1 MKIAIRILFLSG
13 VILSSFYLWLH
24 LPSPPLDKR
33 VEEAKPAETPKE
45 EGKEEEQIQMVH
57 MERSDGT
64 SVELALEDYLLGV
77 VGSEMPASFPLEAL
91 KAQAVAART
100 FVCKRDYQVDDTT
113 ASQVYHDEEQLKEI
127 WQDRYEEY
135 HEVIARAVEETKGEI
150 ITYEKEVIT
159 AAFFSSSNGKTNNV
173 EDYWKEALPYLRSV
187 ESPWDIE
194 EEGNAQS
201 VVFTPDEFAQAL
213 GFAQPIQSILP
224 PERYENG
231 YVKNVTIDGIIFTGR
246 ELREKLGLRSSA
258 FEILFED
265 TITITTHGYGH
276 GIGLSQYGAKGMAE
290 EGKSYQD
297 ILTHYYTGVEIV
309 KR

>member
-1 MKIAIRILFLSG
+1 
-13 VILSSFYLWLH
+13 
-24 LPSPPLDKR
+24 
-33 VEEAKPAETPKE
+33 
-45 EGKEEEQIQMVH
+45 MVH

-113 ASQVYHDEEQLKEI
+113 ASQVYHDEEQLKGI

-135 HEVIARAVEETKGEI
+135 HGVIAKAVEETKGEI
-150 ITYEKEVIT
+150 LTYEGEVIT
-159 AAFFSSSNGKTNNV
+159 AAFFSSSNGRTNNV

-187 ESPWDIE
+187 KSPWDIE

-201 VVFTPDEFAQAL
+201 VVFTPDEVAQAL
-213 GFAQPIQSILP
+213 GFAQPIQSISSP
-224 PERYENG
+224 VRYENG
-231 YVKNVTIDGIIFTGR
+231 YVKSVTIDGIVFTGR
-246 ELREKLGLRSSA
+246 ELREKLTLRSSA